1 MEFGLTP
8 TKLGQNMMTDRIAVA
23 DFVCPTEAA
32 RSEFNADFTVW
43 MDTIEKGRFEDT
55 NVMFEKPLKCNYHVN
70 NWFTDT
76 DKQLMEVVKIWMNR
90 NG

>member
-1 MEFGLTP
+1 
-8 TKLGQNMMTDRIAVA
+8 
-23 DFVCPTEAA
+23 VCPTEAA
-32 RSEFNADFTVW
+32 RSEFDADFTVW

-55 NVMFEKPLKCNYHVN
+55 NAMFEKPLKWDYHII

-76 DKQLMEVVKIWMNR
+76 DEQLMEVVKIWMNR